1 MYILQLKVIL
11 NKICCIRKNYGK
23 IDEQVN
29 QMEFQMGKLFL
40 TQHLG
45 RAFSHMEKMDT
56 IKVAQSAV
64 KENEVFKLRQ
74 EAVAKEVAKE
84 RIAQDQPRQER
95 IIQEQTTLRVEQE
108 RIALEKLTLK
118 ADQEALQ
125 RSKEILAEMKIEML
139 AVEVNIQR
147 KLKEQL
153 EQKEQLECTKDIIQD
168 QMNKMFAEVTADEDT
183 AADEDTLEE
192 DTLEEVIL
200 EDYHD
205 CEVPLV
211 GIL

>member
-1 MYILQLKVIL
+1 
-11 NKICCIRKNYGK
+11 
-23 IDEQVN
+23 
-29 QMEFQMGKLFL
+29 MEFQMGKLFL

-153 EQKEQLECTKDIIQD
+153 EQKEQLECAKDIIQD

>member
-1 MYILQLKVIL
+1 
-11 NKICCIRKNYGK
+11 
-23 IDEQVN
+23 
-29 QMEFQMGKLFL
+29 MGKLFL

-108 RIALEKLTLK
+108 RNNLEKLTLK
-118 ADQEALQ
+118 TEQEALQ
-125 RSKEILAEMKIEML
+125 KRQEMLTQIKDGILSVRVSIQQKLQEEREQLDKEKAEHERVINTIILNEANEMK
-139 AVEVNIQR
+139 V
-147 KLKEQL
+147 
-153 EQKEQLECTKDIIQD
+153 
-168 QMNKMFAEVTADEDT
+168 
-183 AADEDTLEE
+183 EE
-192 DTLEEVIL
+192 DYCI
-200 EDYHD
+200 
-205 CEVPLV
+205 VPML
-211 GIL
+211 GYDDNSSD